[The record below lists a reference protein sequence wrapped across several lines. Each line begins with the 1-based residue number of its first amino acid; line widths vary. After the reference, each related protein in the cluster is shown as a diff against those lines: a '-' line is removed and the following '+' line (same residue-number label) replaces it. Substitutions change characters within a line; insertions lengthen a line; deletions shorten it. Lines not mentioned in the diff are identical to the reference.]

1 MTLEPIDGC
10 PHSVEGYVTG
20 QRSVLDQ
27 GSAGCRT
34 GRTLGV
40 PGGVSVLVIREPA
53 GDGLLRCGDEV
64 LTSQPPPACSAIPEK
79 AGTVWPGL
87 RLADPASGLEVVCT
101 RAGHGVLT
109 FAGRPMQLRGH

>member
-1 MTLEPIDGC
+1 M
-10 PHSVEGYVTG
+10 TG
-20 QRSVLDQ
+20 QRSALDQ
-27 GSAGCRT
+27 DRVDCST

-64 LTSQPPPACSAIPEK
+64 LTPQPPPACSAIPEK
-79 AGTVWPGL
+79 TGTIWPGQ
-87 RLADPASGLEVVCT
+87 RFADPASGLEVVCT

-109 FAGRPMQLRGH
+109 FAGRPMHLRGH